1 MLFGMIR
8 KTNLP
13 GSGDKERRSQ
23 LPGRL
28 GTERARADLA
38 LLLVA
43 VIWGS
48 AFVAQRAIAGEIGVL
63 FFNGARFL
71 IGALVVAPLA
81 RNHRSRLTASEILGA
96 LLAGLLL
103 FGGAA
108 FQQLGLRYTT
118 AGNAGFVTGLYVVI
132 IPLLLAIGLRRWPRP
147 AIWAASLLA
156 AAGLFLLSTSGR
168 LALALGDSLE
178 FAGAVFFAVHVILI
192 GLLVKRIQ
200 VFQLVAI
207 QYLVCGLL
215 SLVSGLLLE
224 ANTWTGLTPAWWSIV
239 YTGVFSVG
247 LGYTLQAL
255 GQRVAPPAD
264 AAIIL
269 SMEAV
274 FAALFG
280 WLLLGEM
287 LSVIQLLGG
296 GLMLVAMLL
305 AQSRTILN

>member
-1 MLFGMIR
+1 M
-8 KTNLP
+8 
-13 GSGDKERRSQ
+13 
-23 LPGRL
+23 GRITIK
-28 GTERARADLA
+28 TERARADLA

-43 VIWGS
+43 LIWGS

-71 IGALVVAPLA
+71 IGALVVAPLT
-81 RNHRSRLTASEILGA
+81 RNHRSRLATSEILGA
-96 LLAGLLL
+96 FLAGILL

-108 FQQLGLRYTT
+108 FQQFGLRYTT

-156 AAGLFLLSTSGR
+156 AAGLFLLSTGGR

-192 GLLVKRIQ
+192 GFLVKRIQ
-200 VFQLVAI
+200 AFQLVAI

-224 ANTWTGLTPAWWSIV
+224 ANTWTGLAPAWWSIV

-247 LGYTLQAL
+247 LGYTLQAI

-287 LSVIQLLGG
+287 LSAIQLLGG

-305 AQSRTILN
+305 AQSRTFLK

>member
-13 GSGDKERRSQ
+13 ESWQ

-200 VFQLVAI
+200 AFQLVAI

-239 YTGVFSVG
+239 YTGIFSVG

>member
-1 MLFGMIR
+1 M
-8 KTNLP
+8 
-13 GSGDKERRSQ
+13 
-23 LPGRL
+23 GRITIK
-28 GTERARADLA
+28 TERARADLA

-43 VIWGS
+43 LIWGS

-71 IGALVVAPLA
+71 IGALVVAPLV
-81 RNHRSRLTASEILGA
+81 RNHRGRLATSEKLGA
-96 LLAGLLL
+96 LLAGILL

-108 FQQLGLRYTT
+108 FQQFGLRYTT

-156 AAGLFLLSTSGR
+156 AAGLFLLSTGGR

-192 GLLVKRIQ
+192 GFLVKRIQ
-200 VFQLVAI
+200 AFQLVAI

-224 ANTWTGLTPAWWSIV
+224 ANTWTGLAPAWWSIV

-247 LGYTLQAL
+247 LGYTLQAI

-287 LSVIQLLGG
+287 LSAIQLLGG

>member
-1 MLFGMIR
+1 M
-8 KTNLP
+8 
-13 GSGDKERRSQ
+13 
-23 LPGRL
+23 GRITIK
-28 GTERARADLA
+28 TERARADLA

-43 VIWGS
+43 LIWGS

-81 RNHRSRLTASEILGA
+81 RNHRSRLATSEKLGA
-96 LLAGLLL
+96 LLAGILL

-108 FQQLGLRYTT
+108 FQQFGLRYTT

-156 AAGLFLLSTSGR
+156 AAGLFLLSTGGR

-192 GLLVKRIQ
+192 GFLVKRIQ
-200 VFQLVAI
+200 AFQLVAI

-224 ANTWTGLTPAWWSIV
+224 ANTWTGLAPAWWSIV

-247 LGYTLQAL
+247 LGYTLQAI

-287 LSVIQLLGG
+287 LSAIQLLGG

-305 AQSRTILN
+305 AQSRTFLK

>member
-1 MLFGMIR
+1 L
-8 KTNLP
+8 
-13 GSGDKERRSQ
+13 
-23 LPGRL
+23 GRITIK
-28 GTERARADLA
+28 TERARADLA

-43 VIWGS
+43 LIWGS

-71 IGALVVAPLA
+71 IGALVVAPLV
-81 RNHRSRLTASEILGA
+81 RNHRGRLATSEKLGA
-96 LLAGLLL
+96 LLAGILL

-108 FQQLGLRYTT
+108 FQQFGLRYTT

-132 IPLLLAIGLRRWPRP
+132 IPLLLAIGLRRLPRP

-156 AAGLFLLSTSGR
+156 AAGLFLLSTGGR

-192 GLLVKRIQ
+192 GFLVKRIQ
-200 VFQLVAI
+200 AFQLVAI

-224 ANTWTGLTPAWWSIV
+224 ANTWTGLAPAWWSIV

-247 LGYTLQAL
+247 LGYTLQAI

-287 LSVIQLLGG
+287 LSAIQLLGG